1 MFYTFCRFFE
11 KLQMYFYT
19 NFRYCIDCEYLP
31 ASRKE
36 AQISNS
42 MLFYIRLF
50 LFHLCLYTFVC
61 VCAHKIQ
68 QTAFS
73 LSDTRIMIFARIHD
87 GISQS
92 KSLRLTVTHRQ
103 SQVLPRSV
111 LISLVLSTLS
121 RRTPKKKN
129 IQLKISK
136 KPNYWLQIEKKI
148 NKDQITLR
156 NFRFEIIH
164 MSILRKWFIF
174 SNDLHLSYE
183 CGCHL
188 DFHSHCDTF
197 RMCFFLTYFK
207 LLNYLFFFQWF
218 WGFLLI
224 CCFFDD
230 QTFFA

>member
-103 SQVLPRSV
+103 SQVLPSKVRPQFTCPIDFKQAHTKEKKYPTENKQETKLLASK
-111 LISLVLSTLS
+111 
-121 RRTPKKKN
+121 RKKN
-129 IQLKISK
+129 
-136 KPNYWLQIEKKI
+136 
-148 NKDQITLR
+148 
-156 NFRFEIIH
+156 
-164 MSILRKWFIF
+164 
-174 SNDLHLSYE
+174 
-183 CGCHL
+183 
-188 DFHSHCDTF
+188 
-197 RMCFFLTYFK
+197 
-207 LLNYLFFFQWF
+207 
-218 WGFLLI
+218 
-224 CCFFDD
+224 
-230 QTFFA
+230 